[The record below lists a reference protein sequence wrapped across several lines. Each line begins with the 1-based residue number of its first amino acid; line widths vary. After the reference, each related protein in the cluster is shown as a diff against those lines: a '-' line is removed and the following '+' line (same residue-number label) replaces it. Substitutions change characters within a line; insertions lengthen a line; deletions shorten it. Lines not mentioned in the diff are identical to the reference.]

1 MLHGLMAGDKV
12 LLAMDEGRESS
23 HEPNSSLPA
32 ALRTDLSV
40 SALGRQAL
48 GGAGKV
54 H

>member
-1 MLHGLMAGDKV
+1 MAGDKV
-12 LLAMDEGRESS
+12 LLTMDEGKERP
-23 HEPNSSLPA
+23 HEPNRSVSPA
-32 ALRTDLSV
+32 IRTDLSV